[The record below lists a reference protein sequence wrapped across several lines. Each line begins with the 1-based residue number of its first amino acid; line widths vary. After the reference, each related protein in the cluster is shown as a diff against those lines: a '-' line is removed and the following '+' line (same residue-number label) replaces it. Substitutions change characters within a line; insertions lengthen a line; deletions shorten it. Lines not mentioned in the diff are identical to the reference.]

1 MSKTCP
7 NLQPPISLLTR
18 ARNKLNNRSTTVLP
32 ELMNGAGVMPK
43 LLQQEKEKLHLLEVF
58 QEDSVRMDIV

>member
-1 MSKTCP
+1 
-7 NLQPPISLLTR
+7 
-18 ARNKLNNRSTTVLP
+18 
-32 ELMNGAGVMPK
+32 MNGAGVTPK